1 MTNRRSLMTA
11 AALALTAFAPRS
23 LGGAKGC
30 DLRACADDQRRW
42 LARHRPQQLYQLPSK
57 QRTRQAGVPRCR
69 YPNALTTAPSDSFP
83 GLLAPTTGGTSRS
96 TGVFYDDS
104 YDRSLFA
111 PKSAGA
117 NCSGPPGAETVYA
130 ENIDKDPTDVTA
142 GGTLG
147 DPLSQI
153 DPAQLPQTL
162 AGGKC
167 VPVLPHE
174 FINVNTIFEV
184 TRAHGGRTAWA
195 DKHSAYEILNGPS
208 GEGVQ
213 DLYTPEVNSNDS
225 ITGQDTTTGYCSIQR
240 NDVLRVQAILNQING
255 LNSTG
260 TNTVGVPAIFG
271 MNFQAVSV
279 GQNLAK
285 ANAKDAF
292 VNTSPPRT
300 PPWSGAESLLV
311 LAPSGGVPC
320 NDASLVGGYA
330 DADGSQLNTGL
341 QYGLDFVD
349 TELGFILAA
358 LQKTG
363 LDKDTLR
370 SIADQRPVAA
380 GV

>member
-1 MTNRRSLMTA
+1 
-11 AALALTAFAPRS
+11 
-23 LGGAKGC
+23 
-30 DLRACADDQRRW
+30 
-42 LARHRPQQLYQLPSK
+42 
-57 QRTRQAGVPRCR
+57 
-69 YPNALTTAPSDSFP
+69 
-83 GLLAPTTGGTSRS
+83 
-96 TGVFYDDS
+96 
-104 YDRSLFA
+104 
-111 PKSAGA
+111 
-117 NCSGPPGAETVYA
+117 
-130 ENIDKDPTDVTA
+130 
-142 GGTLG
+142 
-147 DPLSQI
+147 
-153 DPAQLPQTL
+153 
-162 AGGKC
+162 
-167 VPVLPHE
+167 VPVLPHQ

-184 TRAHGGRTAWA
+184 IRSHGGRTAWA

-279 GQNLAK
+279 GQNLTK

-292 VNTSPPRT
+292 VNTSPPLT